1 MTTIV
6 HLNNVEFSIDFETDA
21 EMNYIVFK
29 KISMSGVEM
38 PPESFKKY
46 DLQRLEREIYR
57 KLYGK
62 DLQVNLF

>member
-62 DLQVNLF
+62 DLQVNLL

>member
-6 HLNNVEFSIDFETDA
+6 HLNNIEFLIDFETDA

-29 KISMSGVEM
+29 KISMSGIEM

-46 DLQRLEREIYR
+46 DLRRLEREIYR